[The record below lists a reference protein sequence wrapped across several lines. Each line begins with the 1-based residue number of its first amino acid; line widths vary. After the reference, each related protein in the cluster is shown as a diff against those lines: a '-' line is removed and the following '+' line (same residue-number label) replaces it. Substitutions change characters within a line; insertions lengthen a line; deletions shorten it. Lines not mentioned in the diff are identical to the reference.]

1 MFNLTQIELE
11 QYINDDIP
19 YFDLTTALQNQN
31 NKCVKLCIYTR
42 EDVIV
47 SCSEEAKKVAELL
60 NCTVQNYVPS
70 KTHIKQGETLLEFF
84 GLYEDVHKAWKVCQ
98 ILLEYSC
105 KIATYTYEM
114 NQKIKSVNSSCEL
127 LATRKT
133 FPFAKRFCIKSI
145 LNGGAFPHRLNLS
158 ETVLFFQ
165 NHRILYASNKDF
177 YKAIYDFK
185 IKVPEKK
192 IVVESSAL
200 EDMKYLMEYG
210 VDVIQIDK
218 ASLEVIAQAV
228 EHKNR
233 YVYDGVKLLA
243 TGGIHLNNVEAFAQ
257 TKVDGIVT
265 SALYNVGC
273 ADLGSTMTLV

>member
-1 MFNLTQIELE
+1 MFDLTNRELE
-11 QYINDDIP
+11 HYINEDIP
-19 YFDLTTALQNQN
+19 YFDLTTSLQNEKNRQA
-31 NKCVKLCIYTR
+31 KLSIFTR
-42 EDVIV
+42 EDVMV
-47 SCSEEAKKVAELL
+47 SCSEEAKRVAELL

-70 KTHIKQGETLLEFF
+70 KTHIKQGETILEFL
-84 GLYEDVHKAWKVCQ
+84 GAYKDVHKAWRVCQ

-105 KIATYTYEM
+105 KIATYTHKM
-114 NQKIKSVNSSCEL
+114 NQKIKAIHPSCEL

-145 LNGGAFPHRLNLS
+145 LNGGAFPHRLGLS
-158 ETVLFFQ
+158 ETILFFE

-192 IVVESSAL
+192 IVVESTTFDDIKS
-200 EDMKYLMEYG
+200 LMEYG

-218 ASLEVIAQAV
+218 ASHELVIQAV

-233 YVYDGVKLLA
+233 YLYKDVKLLA
-243 TGGIHLNNVEAFAQ
+243 AGGIHLNNVKAFAQ

-265 SALYNVGC
+265 SAVYNTGC
-273 ADLGSTMTLV
+273 ADLGSTMTLI

>member
-1 MFNLTQIELE
+1 MFNLTNKELE
-11 QYINDDIP
+11 EYIHDDIP
-19 YFDLTTALQNQN
+19 YFDITTSLQNEKNRQA
-31 NKCVKLCIYTR
+31 KLSIFTR
-42 EDVIV
+42 EDIMV
-47 SCSEEAKKVAELL
+47 SCSEEAKRVAELL
-60 NCTVQNYVPS
+60 NCHVQKYVPS
-70 KTHIKQGETLLEFF
+70 KTSSKKGESILEFT
-84 GLYEDVHKAWKVCQ
+84 GAYEDVHKAWRVCQ

-105 KIATYTYEM
+105 KIATYTHDM
-114 NQKIKSVNSSCEL
+114 NQKIKAINPSCEL

-145 LNGGAFPHRLNLS
+145 LNGGAFPHRLGLS
-158 ETVLFFQ
+158 ESILFFE
-165 NHRILYASNKDF
+165 NHRILYETNKDF

-192 IVVESSAL
+192 IVVESSTL
-200 EDMKYLMEYG
+200 EDMKQLMEYG

-233 YVYDGVKLLA
+233 YVYESVKLLA
-243 TGGIHLNNVEAFAQ
+243 TGGIHLNNVEAFAK

-265 SALYNVGC
+265 SSLYNAGS
-273 ADLGSTMTLV
+273 ANLGSTMTLI

>member
-1 MFNLTQIELE
+1 MFNLTNKELE
-11 QYINDDIP
+11 EYIHDDIP
-19 YFDLTTALQNQN
+19 YFDITTSLQNEKNRQA
-31 NKCVKLCIYTR
+31 KLSIFTR
-42 EDVIV
+42 EDIMV
-47 SCSEEAKKVAELL
+47 SCSEEAKRVAELL
-60 NCTVQNYVPS
+60 SCHVQKYVPS
-70 KTHIKQGETLLEFF
+70 KTSSKKGESILEFT
-84 GLYEDVHKAWKVCQ
+84 GAYEDVHKAWRVCQ

-105 KIATYTYEM
+105 KIATYTHDM
-114 NQKIKSVNSSCEL
+114 NQKIKAINPSCEL

-145 LNGGAFPHRLNLS
+145 LNGGAFPHRLGLS
-158 ETVLFFQ
+158 ETILFFE
-165 NHRILYASNKDF
+165 NHRILYETNKDF

-192 IVVESSAL
+192 IVVESSTL
-200 EDMKYLMEYG
+200 EDMKQLMEYG

-233 YVYDGVKLLA
+233 YVYESVKLLA
-243 TGGIHLNNVEAFAQ
+243 TGGIHLNNAEAFAK

-265 SALYNVGC
+265 SSLYNAGS
-273 ADLGSTMTLV
+273 ANLGSTMTLI

>member
-1 MFNLTQIELE
+1 MFNLTNKELE
-11 QYINDDIP
+11 EYIHDDIP
-19 YFDLTTALQNQN
+19 YFDITTSLQNEKNRQA
-31 NKCVKLCIYTR
+31 KLSIFTR
-42 EDVIV
+42 EDIMV
-47 SCSEEAKKVAELL
+47 SCSEEAKRVAELL
-60 NCTVQNYVPS
+60 NCHVQKYVPS
-70 KTHIKQGETLLEFF
+70 KTNIKKGESILEFT
-84 GLYEDVHKAWKVCQ
+84 GAYEDVHKAWRVCQ

-105 KIATYTYEM
+105 KIATYTHDM
-114 NQKIKSVNSSCEL
+114 NQKIKAINPSCEL

-145 LNGGAFPHRLNLS
+145 LNGGAFPHRLGLS
-158 ETVLFFQ
+158 ETILFFE
-165 NHRILYASNKDF
+165 NHRILYETNKDF

-192 IVVESSAL
+192 IVVESSTL
-200 EDMKYLMEYG
+200 EDMKQLMEYG

-233 YVYDGVKLLA
+233 YVYESVKLLA
-243 TGGIHLNNVEAFAQ
+243 TGGIHLNNVEAFAK

-265 SALYNVGC
+265 SSLYNAGS
-273 ADLGSTMTLV
+273 ANLGSTMTLI

>member
-1 MFNLTQIELE
+1 MFNLTNKELE
-11 QYINDDIP
+11 EYIHDDIP
-19 YFDLTTALQNQN
+19 YFDITTSLQNEKNRQA
-31 NKCVKLCIYTR
+31 KLSIFTR
-42 EDVIV
+42 EDIMV
-47 SCSEEAKKVAELL
+47 SCSEEAKRVAELL
-60 NCTVQNYVPS
+60 SCHVQKYVPS
-70 KTHIKQGETLLEFF
+70 KTSSKKGESILEFT
-84 GLYEDVHKAWKVCQ
+84 GAYEDVHKAWRVCQ

-105 KIATYTYEM
+105 KIATYTHDM
-114 NQKIKSVNSSCEL
+114 NQKIKAINPSCEL

-145 LNGGAFPHRLNLS
+145 LNGGAFPHRLGLS
-158 ETVLFFQ
+158 ETILFFE
-165 NHRILYASNKDF
+165 NHRILYETNKDF

-192 IVVESSAL
+192 IVVESSTL
-200 EDMKYLMEYG
+200 EDMKQLMEYG

-233 YVYDGVKLLA
+233 YVYESVKLLA
-243 TGGIHLNNVEAFAQ
+243 TGGIHLNNVEAFAK

-265 SALYNVGC
+265 SSLYNAGS
-273 ADLGSTMTLV
+273 ANLGSTMTLI